1 MSEAWHLLVP
11 LFSAGVYAVAAL
23 LFKQAYGRGAGMMEA
38 FYWMNF
44 AGILAFG
51 PLFLT
56 VSGEMDWAQAWKPGV
71 VGGMIFL
78 GTWTTFAAIRAGDV
92 SLVTP
97 LMGTKVVLT
106 ALLAVALAGTPLG
119 AGLGAAA
126 VLTTVG
132 ILVLGWRDLRGGWGK
147 GAAVGWCLVSS
158 LAFAAT
164 DVLVG
169 HWAAGFGRGRFLG
182 CAFCGIGLFS
192 VAAAPWQA
200 PGVLRVPRAARP
212 YLGWA
217 TGLMTG
223 QTLAMALCNAHFNDP
238 TRVNIVYGTRGLWS
252 IGLVWFVGRRW
263 FGNEE
268 RVAGG
273 GAMGQRLAG
282 SLLILSAVVTALLG
296 KR

>member
-147 GAAVGWCLVSS
+147 GEGWLEASQSSS
-158 LAFAAT
+158 L
-164 DVLVG
+164 
-169 HWAAGFGRGRFLG
+169 GRFFG
-182 CAFCGIGLFS
+182 GIYIAEF
-192 VAAAPWQA
+192 
-200 PGVLRVPRAARP
+200 
-212 YLGWA
+212 
-217 TGLMTG
+217 
-223 QTLAMALCNAHFNDP
+223 
-238 TRVNIVYGTRGLWS
+238 
-252 IGLVWFVGRRW
+252 
-263 FGNEE
+263 
-268 RVAGG
+268 
-273 GAMGQRLAG
+273 
-282 SLLILSAVVTALLG
+282 
-296 KR
+296 